1 MDELRKLFMAG
12 IAAVKP
18 QRLISEC
25 LSRNSKTLRVNSIQE
40 SHSCEMILPDKGVH
54 LFGKL

>member
-12 IAAVKP
+12 VAAVKP

-25 LSRNSKTLRVNSIQE
+25 LSRNSKTLTVNSIQE
-40 SHSCEMILPDKGVH
+40 SYSCEMVLPDKGVY
-54 LFGKL
+54 LLGKF